1 MSNAIATQLSTSLLD
16 KYHLPVSPTWL
27 SHLLSTLTSTG
38 RPLPPPQALLSTAHF
53 RLLAS
58 DITTSLNTSNPH
70 TLLPPNISDV
80 NVKETRLQTN
90 IPVQLLDIQDLGVSK
105 WSQVE
110 AIERIERGEEVRGRE
125 VIRTIRGATD
135 DDDGHDATATAST
148 KKSQGP
154 HKLVLQDANQS
165 LVTGF
170 ELVAIPKLFIG
181 DDGMCIGGKIILKA
195 GTKVRRGMVMFTPDT
210 VVLLGGK
217 IGSWDTKWREDRK
230 KRLTEDVQREQQL
243 RRNER

>member
-1 MSNAIATQLSTSLLD
+1 M
-16 KYHLPVSPTWL
+16 
-27 SHLLSTLTSTG
+27 
-38 RPLPPPQALLSTAHF
+38 
-53 RLLAS
+53 
-58 DITTSLNTSNPH
+58 
-70 TLLPPNISDV
+70 
-80 NVKETRLQTN
+80 
-90 IPVQLLDIQDLGVSK
+90 QLLDIQDLGVSK

-135 DDDGHDATATAST
+135 DDDDGATATAST

-154 HKLVLQDANQS
+154 HKLVLQDASQS

-170 ELVAIPKLFIG
+170 ELVAIPKLFTG

-195 GTKVRRGMVMFTPDT
+195 GTRVRRGMVMLTPDT
-210 VVLLGGK
+210 MVLLGGK